1 MEANNKAATRGT
13 PSPDRDCALDADGN
27 LMDASQINFFNS
39 PSDERPIS
47 GPGVTP
53 SSPTPATK
61 QISSRPQRNSN
72 RTKYLSAIAFE
83 KLDSDE
89 DDINTTVCAP
99 NPSRAAKRKKVQS
112 DSDGVSEITSSISG
126 TKRKAGPKPL
136 LKKGKTTAV
145 NRFLKKS
152 DDVASQPEAAPPL
165 APTAVTTASG
175 SNSQT
180 HECRSS
186 PPLPTTTPIS
196 VTPSISIDSASPSQ
210 TSSNDT
216 EPANISVSIS
226 IDATGASN
234 RKSSADVAPLFK
246 RLKRR
251 EEDGTVVWDNKYE
264 CIVCA

>member
-1 MEANNKAATRGT
+1 MEANNKAASRGT
-13 PSPDRDCALDADGN
+13 PSPDQDCALDADGK

-39 PSDERPIS
+39 PGDERPIS

-53 SSPTPATK
+53 SSPTPAAK
-61 QISSRPQRNSN
+61 QVPGRPQRNSN
-72 RTKYLSAIAFE
+72 RSKYLQAIASE

-89 DDINTTVCAP
+89 DIDTVP
-99 NPSRAAKRKKVQS
+99 KPSQAAKRKKAQS
-112 DSDGVSEITSSISG
+112 DSDGDSEVTTNSG
-126 TKRKAGPKPL
+126 TKKKTGPKRL
-136 LKKGKTTAV
+136 LKKGKTTVNNAV
-145 NRFLKKS
+145 NQFLKKS
-152 DDVASQPEAAPPL
+152 GDIQVAPQAAPP
-165 APTAVTTASG
+165 PAVTTASG
-175 SNSQT
+175 SQT
-180 HECRSS
+180 HQHLSSS
-186 PPLPTTTPIS
+186 PSPTTALIS
-196 VTPSISIDSASPSQ
+196 LTPSTATNSASLSQ

-264 CIVCA
+264 CIVCS

>member
-72 RTKYLSAIAFE
+72 RTKYLTAIAFE

-152 DDVASQPEAAPPL
+152 DDVASQAAPPL

-226 IDATGASN
+226 IDAMGASN